1 MSRLLRRLRFFFSRT
16 TAGEVDE
23 ELQFHLEQAT
33 QANIMAG
40 MTPEEA
46 HRRARIDFG
55 GIENAREETYA
66 QRPGWWMETVLQD
79 IRYVLRGF
87 RRNPIFTFTVIATLA
102 LGIGATTAVFSV
114 VDPILFR
121 SLPYAHADRLVSVG
135 LAQSL
140 EPQEFTLGSFFFDWQ
155 RNQKPFETL
164 TSEGAVSHECDL
176 TERNP
181 AQLHCM
187 PVFRNFLPTLGVS
200 PILGRNFSPDEMR
213 PNGPD
218 VAMISYALWKNRFNY
233 SPNVLN
239 QLIDIDGSQVRV
251 IGVLPESFEL
261 PDLQP
266 ADVLM
271 PLVLDEAAQHTANDG
286 IGEPMRTFA
295 RLKPEESV
303 KHARAE
309 IEPLFERSAQ
319 AIPPQLRT
327 VFRKDFHLRIRSLRD
342 RQMQDAT
349 LTAWVLLGSVLAVLL
364 IVCANLASLLMARGA
379 ARKRELAV
387 RAALGASR
395 FRLARQALVEAFLLS
410 TAATVVGCILAEVLL
425 RIFIAIAP
433 AGIPFL
439 ATAHLDLRIILFTV
453 TVSIVCGALFG
464 LAPALQKPPP
474 GLQND
479 RTMVA
484 GSAARVRQWL
494 VIGQIAAS
502 VVLLTGGIL
511 LVRSFWNLQH
521 QQLGMQTQNTLTA
534 TVTLEHQN
542 YDTAERQMMFFQQL
556 GNLLRFG
563 PGVSS
568 VAASDSV
575 PPDPGHQ
582 IFFSSIGT
590 LTRPATLG
598 RSGGLVSS
606 RMVSPEYFRTLGIP
620 IIQGPGFS
628 DEEVT
633 SSGLFVVLSK
643 QLAARL
649 FPGKN
654 AIGERVQFNG
664 YADIGKPDKTWY
676 TVVGITADVKNHGLA
691 GGEEPEYYLLRR
703 DRADDYWGDNWRR
716 TEVYIVRTN
725 LPPEVMSSWIRA
737 QVAKLDPVVLVN
749 LETLN
754 QRVSTMAARPRF
766 ETALL
771 GFFAATGLLIAVL
784 GLYGIVSFIAFQRT
798 QEIGV
803 RMALGASR
811 FNILRLILWQGG
823 RLIAIGGLVGLGTAL
838 ALARVLKGMLFSIG
852 PYDPLS
858 FMSVALLL
866 AVVALAAT
874 LIPARSAMNVDPMVA
889 LRHE

>member
-1 MSRLLRRLRFFFSRT
+1 MSEIVAQLRFLFRHKPS
-16 TAGEVDE
+16 GDLDD
-23 ELQFHLEQAT
+23 ELQFHMEQAS
-33 QANIMAG
+33 QANIAAG

-55 GIENAREETYA
+55 GMESTREETYA
-66 QRPGWWMETVLQD
+66 QRPSWWMETVLQD
-79 IRYVLRGF
+79 IRYALRGF
-87 RRNPIFTFTVIATLA
+87 RRNPIFTVTVIATLA

-121 SLPYAHADRLVSVG
+121 PLPYAHADRLVSVG
-135 LAQSL
+135 LVQSL
-140 EPQEFTLGSFFFDWQ
+140 ETQEFTLGSFFFDWQ
-155 RNQKPFETL
+155 RNQKPFDAL

-181 AQLHCM
+181 EQLHCM
-187 PVFRNFLPTLGVS
+187 PVLGNFLPTLGVS
-200 PILGRNFSPDEMR
+200 PVLGRNFTADEMR
-213 PNGPD
+213 PNGPN
-218 VAMISYALWKNRFNY
+218 VALISYALWKSRFNR

-239 QLIDIDGSQVRV
+239 RLIDIDGSQVRV

-261 PDLQP
+261 PDLQA
-266 ADVLM
+266 ADVIV
-271 PLVLDEAAQHTANDG
+271 PLVLDEAAQHTANGG

-295 RLKPEESV
+295 RLKPGVSV
-303 KHARAE
+303 KQARSE
-309 IEPLFERSAQ
+309 IGPFFKAATE
-319 AIPPQLRT
+319 AIPPQLRII
-327 VFRKDFHLRIRSLRD
+327 FQKDFHLRIRSLRD
-342 RQMQDAT
+342 RQMQDAS
-349 LTAWVLLGSVLAVLL
+349 LIAWVLLGSVITVLL
-364 IVCANLASLLMARGA
+364 IACANVAGLLMTRSAARG
-379 ARKRELAV
+379 RELSV

-395 FRLARQALVEAFLLS
+395 MRLARQALVESLLLAM
-410 TAATVVGCILAEVLL
+410 AATVAGCILAEVLL

-439 ATAHLDLRIILFTV
+439 AKTYLDLRIILFTV
-453 TVSIVCGALFG
+453 IVSIVCGALFG
-464 LAPALQKPPP
+464 LAPALQKATPQ
-474 GLQND
+474 LQNN

-484 GSAARVRQWL
+484 GSTARVRQWL

-521 QQLGMQTQNTLTA
+521 QRLGMQTQNTLTA

-542 YDTAERQMMFFQQL
+542 YDTAERQMIFFRQL

-568 VAASDSV
+568 VAASDSI
-575 PPDPGHQ
+575 PPESGRA
-582 IFFSSIGT
+582 IFFSSIAT
-590 LTRPATLG
+590 ATRAATPG
-598 RSGGLVSS
+598 RTGGLVSS

-620 IIQGPGFS
+620 LIKGRGFLP
-628 DEEVT
+628 EEVH
-633 SSGLFVVLSK
+633 SSQSYVVLSK
-643 QLAARL
+643 QLADRL
-649 FPGKN
+649 FAGKN
-654 AIGERVQFNG
+654 AIGERVQFDTNTDTG
-664 YADIGKPDKTWY
+664 GSAAPWY
-676 TVVGITADVKNHGLA
+676 TVVGIAADVKNQGLA
-691 GGEEPEYYLLRR
+691 GEEKPEYYLLRR
-703 DRADDYWGDNWRR
+703 DRAEDWGENWRR
-716 TEVYIVRTN
+716 TEVFILKTD
-725 LPPEVMSSWIRA
+725 LPPEVMSRWIRA
-737 QVAKLDPVVLVN
+737 QVAKMDPIVLVN
-749 LETLN
+749 IETLN

-771 GFFAATGLLIAVL
+771 AFFAATGLLIAIL
-784 GLYGIVSFIAFQRT
+784 GLYGIVSFLAIQRT

-823 RLIAIGGLVGLGTAL
+823 RLIVIGSLAGLLTAL

-858 FMSVALLL
+858 FISVALLL
-866 AVVALAAT
+866 VVVALAAT
-874 LIPARSAMNVDPMVA
+874 LIPARSAMNIDPMVA

>member
-1 MSRLLRRLRFFFSRT
+1 MSEFLRRLRFLFRRRPST
-16 TAGEVDE
+16 ELDE

-33 QANIMAG
+33 QANIAAG

-46 HRRARIDFG
+46 RRQARIDFG
-55 GIENAREETYA
+55 GMESAREQTYA
-66 QRPGWWMETVLQD
+66 QRPSWWMETVLQD
-79 IRYVLRGF
+79 IRYALRGF
-87 RRNPIFTFTVIATLA
+87 RRNPIFAITVIATLA
-102 LGIGATTAVFSV
+102 LGIGATAAVFSV

-121 SLPYAHADRLVSVG
+121 SLPYAHADRLVSLG

-155 RNQKPFETL
+155 RSQTPFEAL

-176 TERNP
+176 TERSP
-181 AQLHCM
+181 EQLYCM
-187 PVFRNFLPTLGVS
+187 PVLRNFLPTLGVS
-200 PILGRNFSPDEMR
+200 PVLGRNFSQDEMR

-218 VAMISYALWKNRFNY
+218 VAMISYGLWKSRFNR
-233 SPNVLN
+233 SPNALN
-239 QLIDIDGSQVRV
+239 QLIDVDGSQVRL

-266 ADVLM
+266 ADLLM

-295 RLKPEESV
+295 RLRPGVNV
-303 KHARAE
+303 KQARAE
-309 IEPLFERSAQ
+309 IEPLFLTATQ
-319 AIPPQLRT
+319 AIPPQLRP

-342 RQMQDAT
+342 RQMQDAS
-349 LTAWVLLGSVLAVLL
+349 LIAWVLLGSVITVLL
-364 IVCANLASLLMARGA
+364 IVCANVASLLMARGA
-379 ARKRELAV
+379 ARRRELSV

-395 FRLARQALVEAFLLS
+395 FRLARQALIEAFLLS
-410 TAATVVGCILAEVLL
+410 TAATVAGCILAEVLL

-439 ATAHLDLRIILFTV
+439 AKAHLDLRIILFTV
-453 TVSIVCGALFG
+453 VVSVVCGALFG
-464 LAPALQKPPP
+464 LVPALQKASTQ
-474 GLQND
+474 LQND
-479 RTMVA
+479 RTFVT
-484 GSAARVRQWL
+484 GSGAKVRQWL

-511 LVRSFWNLQH
+511 FLRSFWNLQH
-521 QQLGMQTQNTLTA
+521 QHLGMQTQNTLTA

-542 YDTAERQMMFFQQL
+542 YDTAERQMMFSLQL
-556 GNLLRFG
+556 EKLLRYG

-568 VAASDSV
+568 VATSDSI
-575 PPDPGHQ
+575 PPESGRQ

-590 LTRPATLG
+590 ATRPAIPG
-598 RSGGLVSS
+598 RTGGLVSS
-606 RMVSPEYFRTLGIP
+606 RMVSPEYFHTLGIP
-620 IIQGPGFS
+620 IVQGRGFS
-628 DEEVT
+628 DEEVN

-654 AIGERVQFNG
+654 AIGERVQFNV

-676 TVVGITADVKNHGLA
+676 TVVGVAGNVKNKGLV
-691 GGEEPEYYLLRR
+691 GEEEPEYYVLRR
-703 DRADDYWGDNWRR
+703 HRAEDWGDNWRR
-716 TEVYIVRTN
+716 TEVFILRTT
-725 LPPEVMSSWIRA
+725 LPPEVMSSWTRA
-737 QVAKLDPVVLVN
+737 QVSKLDPIVLVDI
-749 LETLN
+749 ETLN

-784 GLYGIVSFIAFQRT
+784 GLYGIVSFIAIQRT

-823 RLIAIGGLVGLGTAL
+823 RLIVFGGLVGLGTAVT
-838 ALARVLKGMLFSIG
+838 LARVLKGMLFSIG

-858 FMSVALLL
+858 FMSVAFLL
-866 AVVALAAT
+866 AGVALAAT

>member
-1 MSRLLRRLRFFFSRT
+1 MSELLTRLRFFFRRT
-16 TAGEVDE
+16 PSVDLDD

-33 QANIMAG
+33 QANIAAG

-46 HRRARIDFG
+46 RRRARIEFG
-55 GIENAREETYA
+55 GMESAREQTYA

-79 IRYVLRGF
+79 IRYAVRGF
-87 RRNPIFTFTVIATLA
+87 RRNPIFTITVIATLA

-121 SLPYAHADRLVSVG
+121 SLPYAHADRLVSLG

-155 RNQKPFETL
+155 RHQKPFEAL

-181 AQLHCM
+181 EQLHCM
-187 PVFRNFLPTLGVS
+187 PVLGNFLPALGVS
-200 PILGRNFSPDEMR
+200 PVLGRNFSPDEMR

-218 VAMISYALWKNRFNY
+218 VAMISYALWKSRFNR
-233 SPNVLN
+233 SPSVLN
-239 QLIDIDGSQVRV
+239 QLIDIDGDQVRV

-295 RLKPEESV
+295 RLKPGV
-303 KHARAE
+303 NIKQAQAE
-309 IEPLFERSAQ
+309 IEPLFQRSAQ

-327 VFRKDFHLRIRSLRD
+327 VFRSDFHLRIRSLRD
-342 RQMQDAT
+342 RQMQDAS
-349 LTAWVLLGSVLAVLL
+349 LTAWVLLGSVLAVFL
-364 IVCANLASLLMARGA
+364 IACANVASLLMARGA
-379 ARKRELAV
+379 ARRRELAV

-395 FRLARQALVEAFLLS
+395 FRLARQALVEALLLS
-410 TAATVVGCILAEVLL
+410 MAATVAGCILAEVLL

-439 ATAHLDLRIILFTV
+439 AKAHLDLRIILFTV
-453 TVSIVCGALFG
+453 IVSVVCGALFG
-464 LAPALQKPPP
+464 LAPALQKPSPQ
-474 GLQND
+474 LQND
-479 RTMVA
+479 RAFVT
-484 GSAARVRQWL
+484 GSAAKVRQWL
-494 VIGQIAAS
+494 VVGQIAAS
-502 VVLLTGGIL
+502 VVLLAGGML
-511 LVRSFWNLQH
+511 FLRSFWNLQH
-521 QQLGMQTQNTLTA
+521 QRLGMQTQNTLTA

-542 YDTAERQMMFFQQL
+542 YDTAERQMMFFLQL
-556 GNLLRFG
+556 EKLLRYG
-563 PGVSS
+563 PGVNS

-590 LTRPATLG
+590 ATRPATVG
-598 RSGGLVSS
+598 RTGGLVSS
-606 RMVSPEYFRTLGIP
+606 RMVSPDYFQALGVPLIE
-620 IIQGPGFS
+620 GRGFQL
-628 DEEVT
+628 EEMN

-643 QLAARL
+643 QLVVRL

-664 YADIGKPDKTWY
+664 YADVGKPDTTWY
-676 TVVGITADVKNHGLA
+676 TVVGVAGNVKNKGLV
-691 GGEEPEYYLLRR
+691 GEEEPEYYLLRR
-703 DRADDYWGDNWRR
+703 HRAEDWDDNWRR
-716 TEVYIVRTN
+716 TEVFILRTT
-725 LPPEVMSSWIRA
+725 LPPEVMSRWIRA
-737 QVAKLDPVVLVN
+737 QVAKLDPVILVN
-749 LETLN
+749 IETLN
-754 QRVSTMAARPRF
+754 QRVSEMAARPRF

-784 GLYGIVSFIAFQRT
+784 GLYGVVSFIAIQRT

-838 ALARVLKGMLFSIG
+838 ALARVLKGMLFSID

-858 FMSVALLL
+858 FVSVAILL

>member
-1 MSRLLRRLRFFFSRT
+1 MRDFLSRLRFFFSRT
-16 TAGEVDE
+16 PAGALDE

-33 QANIMAG
+33 QAKIAAG
-40 MTPEEA
+40 MTAEEA
-46 HRRARIDFG
+46 RRQARIAFG
-55 GIENAREETYA
+55 GVESAREQTFV

-79 IRYVLRGF
+79 TRYALRGF
-87 RRNPIFTFTVIATLA
+87 RRNPIFTITVIATLA

-121 SLPYAHADRLVSVG
+121 PLPYAHADRLVSLG

-155 RNQKPFETL
+155 RNQTAFAAM

-181 AQLHCM
+181 EQLHCM
-187 PVFRNFLPTLGVS
+187 PVLRNFLPTLGVS
-200 PILGRNFSPDEMR
+200 PVLGRNFSPDEMR

-218 VAMISYALWKNRFNY
+218 VAMISYALWKSRFNR

-266 ADVLM
+266 ADVLW
-271 PLVLDEAAQHTANDG
+271 PLVLEEAQQRTLNDG
-286 IGEPMRTFA
+286 IGEPMRSFA
-295 RLKPEESV
+295 RLKPGVSIA
-303 KHARAE
+303 KARAAFA
-309 IEPLFERSAQ
+309 PRFQYAQ
-319 AIPPQLRT
+319 KLIPPAIRS
-327 VFRKDFHLRIRSLRD
+327 DFHLRIRSLRD
-342 RQMQDAT
+342 RQMQVAT

-364 IVCANLASLLMARGA
+364 IVCANVASLLMARGA
-379 ARKRELAV
+379 ARRRELAV

-410 TAATVVGCILAEVLL
+410 TAATVAGCVLAEVLL
-425 RIFIAIAP
+425 RIFTAIAP

-439 ATAHLDLRIILFTV
+439 AKAHLDLRIILFTV
-453 TVSIVCGALFG
+453 IVSVVCGVLFG
-464 LAPALQKPPP
+464 LAPALQKATPQ
-474 GLQND
+474 LQND
-479 RTMVA
+479 RAFVT
-484 GSAARVRQWL
+484 GSAAKVRQWL
-494 VIGQIAAS
+494 VVGQIAAS
-502 VVLLTGGIL
+502 VVLLTGGML
-511 LVRSFWNLQH
+511 FLRSFWNLQH
-521 QQLGMQTQNTLTA
+521 QHLGMQTQNTLTA

-542 YDTAERQMMFFQQL
+542 YDTAERQMMFSL
-556 GNLLRFG
+556 RLEKLLRYG
-563 PGVSS
+563 PGVNS

-575 PPDPGHQ
+575 PPDSGHQ

-590 LTRPATLG
+590 ATRPATLG
-598 RSGGLVSS
+598 RTGGLVSS
-606 RMVSPEYFRTLGIP
+606 RMVSPEYFRTLSIP
-620 IIQGPGFS
+620 IVQGRGFS
-628 DEEVT
+628 DEEVN

-643 QLAARL
+643 QLAVRL

-664 YADIGKPDKTWY
+664 YADVGKPDATWH
-676 TVVGITADVKNHGLA
+676 TVVGVA
-691 GGEEPEYYLLRR
+691 GNVNNTELIGEEEPEYYLLRR
-703 DRADDYWGDNWRR
+703 DRAEDWRVNWRR
-716 TEVYIVRTN
+716 TEVFILRTT
-725 LPPEVMSSWIRA
+725 LPPEVMSRWIRV
-737 QVAKLDPVVLVN
+737 QVANLDPIVLVDI
-749 LETLN
+749 ETLN
-754 QRVSTMAARPRF
+754 QRVSKMAARPRF

-784 GLYGIVSFIAFQRT
+784 GLYGIVSFIAIQRT

-823 RLIAIGGLVGLGTAL
+823 RLIAIGGLLGLGIAL

-858 FMSVALLL
+858 FVSVVVLL

-874 LIPARSAMNVDPMVA
+874 LIPARSAMNVDPMAA

>member
-1 MSRLLRRLRFFFSRT
+1 MSEFLTRLRFFFRRKPST
-16 TAGEVDE
+16 ELDE
-23 ELQFHLEQAT
+23 ELQFHVEQAT
-33 QANIMAG
+33 QANIAAG

-46 HRRARIDFG
+46 RRRAQIDSG
-55 GIENAREETYA
+55 GMESAREQTYA

-79 IRYVLRGF
+79 VRYALRGF
-87 RRNPIFTFTVIATLA
+87 RRSPIFTITVIATLA

-114 VDPILFR
+114 VGPILFR
-121 SLPYAHADRLVSVG
+121 SLPYAHADRLVSIG

-140 EPQEFTLGSFFFDWQ
+140 EPQEFTLGSFFFDWR
-155 RNQKPFETL
+155 RNQKSLEAL
-164 TSEGAVSHECDL
+164 TSEGAGSHECDL

-181 AQLHCM
+181 EQLHCM
-187 PVFRNFLPTLGVS
+187 PVLRNFLPTLGVS
-200 PILGRNFSPDEMR
+200 PVLGRNFSPDEMR

-218 VAMISYALWKNRFNY
+218 VAMISYARWNSHFNR

-251 IGVLPESFEL
+251 IGVLPEGFEL

-266 ADVLM
+266 ADVLF
-271 PLVLDEAAQHTANDG
+271 PLILEEAQQRTLNDG
-286 IGEPMRTFA
+286 IGEPMRSFA
-295 RLKPEESV
+295 RLKPGVSIEQ
-303 KHARAE
+303 ARAE
-309 IEPLFERSAQ
+309 LEPLFSDIQR
-319 AIPPQLRT
+319 ILPPQFRT
-327 VFRKDFHLRIRSLRD
+327 AFRTDFHLRIRSLRD

-349 LTAWVLLGSVLAVLL
+349 LTAWVLLGAVLAVLL
-364 IVCANLASLLMARGA
+364 IVCANVASLLMARGA
-379 ARKRELAV
+379 ARRRELAV

-410 TAATVVGCILAEVLL
+410 TAATVAGCILADVLL

-433 AGIPFL
+433 GGIPFL
-439 ATAHLDLRIILFTV
+439 AKAHLDLRIILFTV
-453 TVSIVCGALFG
+453 IVSVLCGVLFG
-464 LAPALQKPPP
+464 LAPVLQKATPQ
-474 GLQND
+474 LQND
-479 RTMVA
+479 RTFVT
-484 GSAARVRQWL
+484 GSAAKVRQWL
-494 VIGQIAAS
+494 VVGQIAAS
-502 VVLLTGGIL
+502 VVLLSGGML
-511 LVRSFWNLQH
+511 FLRSFWNLQH
-521 QQLGMQTQNTLTA
+521 QHLGMQTQNTLTA

-542 YDTAERQMMFFQQL
+542 YDTPERQMMFALQL
-556 GNLLRFG
+556 EKMLRYG
-563 PGVSS
+563 PGVNS

-582 IFFSSIGT
+582 IFLSSIGT
-590 LTRPATLG
+590 ATRAASPG
-598 RSGGLVSS
+598 RTGGLVSS

-620 IIQGPGFS
+620 IIQGRGFS
-628 DEEVT
+628 DEEVN

-643 QLAARL
+643 QLVVRL

-664 YADIGKPDKTWY
+664 YADVGKPDKTWY
-676 TVVGITADVKNHGLA
+676 TVVGIAANVKNKGLA
-691 GGEEPEYYLLRR
+691 GEEEPEYYLLRR
-703 DRADDYWGDNWRR
+703 DRAEDWGDNWRR
-716 TEVYIVRTN
+716 TEVFTLRTT
-725 LPPEVMSSWIRA
+725 LPPEVMSRWIRA
-737 QVAKLDPVVLVN
+737 QVAKLDPIVLVN
-749 LETLN
+749 IETLN
-754 QRVSTMAARPRF
+754 QRVSTTAARPRF

-784 GLYGIVSFIAFQRT
+784 GLYGIVSFSAIRRT

-823 RLIAIGGLVGLGTAL
+823 RLIAIGGLLGLGIAL

-858 FMSVALLL
+858 FISVALLL

>member
-1 MSRLLRRLRFFFSRT
+1 MSELLSRLRFFFQRRSS
-16 TAGEVDE
+16 AELDE

-33 QANIMAG
+33 QANIVTG

-46 HRRARIDFG
+46 HRRAQIEFG
-55 GIENAREETYA
+55 GMESAREQAYA

-79 IRYVLRGF
+79 TRYALRGF
-87 RRNPIFTFTVIATLA
+87 RRSPIFTITVIATLA

-121 SLPYAHADRLVSVG
+121 SLPYAHANRLVSLG

-155 RNQKPFETL
+155 RNQKPFEAL

-181 AQLHCM
+181 EQLHCM
-187 PVFRNFLPTLGVS
+187 PVLRNFLPTLGVS
-200 PILGRNFSPDEMR
+200 PVLGRNFSADEMR

-218 VAMISYALWKNRFNY
+218 VAMISYGLWKSRFNR

-266 ADVLM
+266 ADVIL
-271 PLVLDEAAQHTANDG
+271 PLALDEAAQHTVNDS

-295 RLKPEESV
+295 RLKPGVSI
-303 KHARAE
+303 ARARVE
-309 IEPLFERSAQ
+309 FEPLFSNIQRV
-319 AIPPQLRT
+319 IPAQLRAG
-327 VFRKDFHLRIRSLRD
+327 FRKDFHLRIRSLRD
-342 RQMQDAT
+342 RQMQDAS
-349 LTAWVLLGSVLAVLL
+349 LIAWVLLGSVLAVLL
-364 IVCANLASLLMARGA
+364 IVCANVASLLMARGA
-379 ARKRELAV
+379 ARRRELAV

-395 FRLARQALVEAFLLS
+395 FGLARQALVEAFLLS
-410 TAATVVGCILAEVLL
+410 MAATVAGCILAEVLL

-439 ATAHLDLRIILFTV
+439 TKAHLDLRIILFTV
-453 TVSIVCGALFG
+453 IVSVACGGLFG
-464 LAPALQKPPP
+464 LAPALQKASPQ
-474 GLQND
+474 LQND
-479 RTMVA
+479 RTFVS
-484 GSAARVRQWL
+484 GSAAKIRQWL
-494 VIGQIAAS
+494 VVGQIAAS

-511 LVRSFWNLQH
+511 FVRSFWNLQH
-521 QQLGMQTQNTLTA
+521 QRLGMQTQNTLTA

-542 YDTAERQMMFFQQL
+542 YDTAERQMMFFLQL
-556 GNLLRFG
+556 ENLLQYG
-563 PGVSS
+563 LGVNS

-575 PPDPGHQ
+575 PPDPGRQ

-590 LTRPATLG
+590 ATRPATPG
-598 RSGGLVSS
+598 RTGGLVSS

-620 IIQGPGFS
+620 LIEGRGFHQDEVSSS
-628 DEEVT
+628 DH
-633 SSGLFVVLSK
+633 FVVLSK

-649 FPGKN
+649 FPGRN
-654 AIGERVQFNG
+654 AMGERVQFDTNDLG
-664 YADIGKPDKTWY
+664 GHAIPWY
-676 TVVGITADVKNHGLA
+676 TVVGIAADVKNQGLA
-691 GGEEPEYYLLRR
+691 GEEEPEYYLLRR
-703 DRADDYWGDNWRR
+703 DRAEDWGDNWRR
-716 TEVYIVRTN
+716 TEVFILRTT
-725 LPPEVMSSWIRA
+725 LPPEVMSRWIRT
-737 QVAKLDPVVLVN
+737 QISKLDPVVLVN
-749 LETLN
+749 IETLN
-754 QRVSTMAARPRF
+754 QRVSQMAAQPRF

-784 GLYGIVSFIAFQRT
+784 GLYGIVSFIAIQRT

-858 FMSVALLL
+858 FLSVALLL
-866 AVVALAAT
+866 GAVALAAT